1 MLATTQAG
9 AIYGTPLYPYIAPFF
24 ISIFHFPQLKV
35 KEVPTMKTIRD
46 RLGRIVCK
54 ADPATGTVE
63 TKYCKQT
70 VRFILGIGESMT
82 VEREGIVTTI
92 IRSST
97 TDFRI
102 VT

>member
-1 MLATTQAG
+1 
-9 AIYGTPLYPYIAPFF
+9 
-24 ISIFHFPQLKV
+24 
-35 KEVPTMKTIRD
+35 MKTIRD

-70 VRFILGIGESMT
+70 VRFILGIGESIT